1 MALDSRRKEL
11 LLKTLMELG
20 EDEFECFKFYTDLPK
35 SVRENT
41 RRVYIADQLVMKH
54 CENTLHETVK
64 ILEKIGNNDLAQNL
78 RSDMLKIE
86 GAAFSLHDDNGQIAR
101 LKAELQGNLRSLYS
115 FASEGNTERW
125 QQQSLA
131 DVYTELDVTYGADV
145 SPDKRHEVLQME
157 TCATAKESILP
168 CDIFK
173 SPDGKQRP
181 IRTLLTVGFAGI
193 GKTFLVQKF
202 VSDWASGNTNQDVDF
217 IFPFT
222 FREMNMD
229 KGKRFTLA
237 EFIRR
242 YVCGSRHMSE
252 ETLKNIFD
260 GLQTSGKRDYDSSGI
275 KVLFVLD
282 GLDECNFKIDLKNEM
297 KVDVDVKEAYPLE
310 VLLAHLIKGNLL
322 PCARVWITTR
332 PATAYDI
339 PSDLIDSKTEVKG
352 FSDSQRLE
360 YFRKRF
366 PNEERIIEYIRK
378 SRTIFIMCHIPI
390 FCWITAAVLQ
400 HYLENRKEG
409 ELPTT
414 LTDMYSQFVFHHL
427 EKFKE
432 RQPTKY
438 IRYVKALAKLA
449 FHHTMNKQQIF
460 YEKDLVNSDL
470 DYSQASKH
478 CGLFTEVFK
487 EVHPLRRH
495 QQDKMFQ
502 FIHLTIQEYLAALYV
517 MMSFFKYNENVLDD
531 SGGLLK
537 KMLKRFRQTTIT
549 EVHHSALKKA
559 SESEGNLD
567 LFLRFLFGLSLPC
580 NQERARELL
589 EAPQDF
595 GQSKSKTVELIQERI
610 KQNPPEKNIN
620 LFYCLTEL
628 KDNSWLMQIR
638 QEMNPKRP
646 AWQQMSNDMWSA
658 LAFFLLTDDEAIED
672 FDLQEYYP
680 MPLGL
685 EKLLVVVKAS
695 QKSKLNN
702 CNLDKRSCH
711 LLASVLSS
719 PSNLRHLDVNDNN
732 LLDMGVEI
740 LSKGL
745 ASQNCVL
752 KVLKLERCGIT
763 KQGCLSLAEALKLK
777 PSSLRELHLSCND
790 LSDLGVEHL
799 SKGLASPHC
808 NLKVLGLRNCKIT
821 ERGCISLAE
830 AIKLNPTLLQELH
843 LSWNNLL
850 DVGVEI
856 LSKGLASPCCI
867 LQILELRNCK
877 ITERGCI
884 SLAKAL
890 KLNPSHLQKLHLS
903 DNNLSD
909 EGVMIL
915 SEGLASSH
923 CKLKYLWLSY
933 CRITK
938 KGCISLAEVLKLNPS
953 HLQELDLSYN
963 DLLDEGFEIFCK
975 GLANPHCILKVL
987 RLSCCSITEKGC
999 ISLAEVLKINPSHLR
1014 KLDLSANNLSDKGVE
1029 ILLNGLASPHCTLKV
1044 LRLENCRITQ
1054 EGCISLAEVLKSE
1067 PSHLQE
1073 LNLVGNQV
1081 GEAKRVLLDVQ
1092 EDPNCNLKIV
1102 RRILLGQGTVR
1113 RLQDGVGATGKAASL
1128 TEFEA
1133 VCPPASRSFQ
1143 QLYWEVDLNGKS
1155 LGRLTEKIKL
1165 PALHGS
1171 SDHGTRQTCSYLHA
1185 SKCSLKLKGKALVPK
1200 FVQRL
1205 LLGSVVFGYDHAGN
1219 DNNST
1224 ALMPRRPASVTSL
1237 SQALEKT
1244 GRPLLS
1250 DASPRHLQGRMALDS
1265 KRRELLWNTLRN
1277 LGKNDFESFRFH
1289 TDLPE
1294 SIRENTS
1301 REYIADELVKKH
1313 GENTLEETIKILK
1326 TIGNNNVAELLRT
1339 NMLKL
1344 QGPVFSDHDDD
1355 QIGRLKGHLQDNL
1368 KRLYSFA
1375 PECNT
1380 ERWEQQPLADVYT
1393 DLDVTYG
1400 GDVSPD
1406 ERHEVLQMETRAAAA
1421 KDSILPCDIF
1431 KSRDGKSRPIRTLL
1445 TVGFAGIGKTFL
1457 VQKFVL
1463 DWASGNTNLDVDFI
1477 FPFTFR
1483 ELNMDKEESFNLAE
1497 LIRRYVYES
1506 RDMSEDTLNNIFAS
1520 LQTSG
1525 KRDYESSNIK
1535 ILFVLDG
1542 LDECNFKMNLKNKA
1556 KVDLDVTKAYPL
1568 PVLLAYLIKKNLLPC
1583 ARLWITTRP
1592 AAARDIPS
1600 NFIDS
1605 KTEVRGFS
1613 DSQRLEYF
1621 RKRFPSEERITKHI
1635 QKSRTIFIMCHM
1647 PIFCW
1652 LTATVLQDHLKKGK
1666 EGELPATLTNM
1677 YSAFVAQ
1684 HLENSKERQTTEHIG
1699 YMKALAKLAF
1709 HHTMNNCQIFYEK
1722 DMVDSSFDYSQA
1734 AKHCGLFTEVFKEVH
1749 PLKSNKQKMFQF
1761 IHLTIQEYLAAVY
1774 VMMSLFHDNKNVL
1787 AGSKWSL
1794 KGFSMPSKQRM
1805 IIQVHK
1811 SALQKASESEGNLDL
1826 FLRFLLG
1833 LSLQCNQELV
1843 GELLTAPQDCGESK
1857 SKTVKLIKKRIKQNT
1872 PEKNINLFYCLN
1884 ELKDDSLLEQIQQ
1897 ELVSKKLSWQKMP
1910 NDMWSALAFF
1920 LLTSDEAMNC
1930 FEMHKYSTSPLGLKK
1945 LLSVVKASQKSV
1957 LNSCGLDKHS
1967 CRLLASVLSSPS
1979 NLSYLDLGKNNLRD
1993 EGVEILSK
2001 GLASPHCILK
2011 VLSLSNC
2018 GMTTQGC
2025 FPLAEALE
2033 LNHSNL
2039 QELDL
2044 SYNDLSDEGMDILFV
2059 GLVSQ
2064 HCILE
2069 SLKLLVCNI
2078 TEGGCISLAKALKL
2092 NHSHLQEL
2100 DLSSNSLSD
2109 KGVAI
2114 LSKGLASPHC
2124 ILKILRLFAC
2134 NITKQGCISL
2144 VDALKLNPSH
2154 LQQLELS
2161 RNNLLDDGVKIL
2173 LEGLASAHCILQVL
2187 KLERCGITEQGC
2199 VSLAEALELN
2209 HSHLQQLDL
2218 SQNKFSDEGV
2228 ESLSDGLASP
2238 HCILKVL
2245 RLSCCGITKK
2255 GCLSLADALEL
2266 NPSHLQQLDLSQNE
2280 LSDEGVK
2287 ILSKGLASPHS
2298 ILKVLRLENCLI
2310 TKIGCFSV
2318 AKLNPQRLDLSWNNL
2333 LDDGVKILLEGLA
2346 SPRCNLQVLE
2356 LRNCKITKQGCISL
2370 AKVLKLNSFHLQELK
2385 LGGNQIGQEGE
2396 RVLLDLQKDTSF
2408 CLKSVSFEW

>member
-1 MALDSRRKEL
+1 MVFSRK
-11 LLKTLMELG
+11 
-20 EDEFECFKFYTDLPK
+20 
-35 SVRENT
+35 
-41 RRVYIADQLVMKH
+41 
-54 CENTLHETVK
+54 
-64 ILEKIGNNDLAQNL
+64 
-78 RSDMLKIE
+78 
-86 GAAFSLHDDNGQIAR
+86 R
-101 LKAELQGNLRSLYS
+101 L
-115 FASEGNTERW
+115 
-125 QQQSLA
+125 
-131 DVYTELDVTYGADV
+131 
-145 SPDKRHEVLQME
+145 
-157 TCATAKESILP
+157 
-168 CDIFK
+168 
-173 SPDGKQRP
+173 
-181 IRTLLTVGFAGI
+181 
-193 GKTFLVQKF
+193 
-202 VSDWASGNTNQDVDF
+202 
-217 IFPFT
+217 
-222 FREMNMD
+222 
-229 KGKRFTLA
+229 
-237 EFIRR
+237 
-242 YVCGSRHMSE
+242 
-252 ETLKNIFD
+252 
-260 GLQTSGKRDYDSSGI
+260 
-275 KVLFVLD
+275 
-282 GLDECNFKIDLKNEM
+282 
-297 KVDVDVKEAYPLE
+297 AYPLRVRDE
-310 VLLAHLIKGNLL
+310 IL
-322 PCARVWITTR
+322 PQVK
-332 PATAYDI
+332 
-339 PSDLIDSKTEVKG
+339 DSK
-352 FSDSQRLE
+352 
-360 YFRKRF
+360 
-366 PNEERIIEYIRK
+366 
-378 SRTIFIMCHIPI
+378 
-390 FCWITAAVLQ
+390 
-400 HYLENRKEG
+400 YLG
-409 ELPTT
+409 
-414 LTDMYSQFVFHHL
+414 V
-427 EKFKE
+427 
-432 RQPTKY
+432 
-438 IRYVKALAKLA
+438 
-449 FHHTMNKQQIF
+449 
-460 YEKDLVNSDL
+460 
-470 DYSQASKH
+470 
-478 CGLFTEVFK
+478 LFTSED
-487 EVHPLRRH
+487 RRE
-495 QQDKMFQ
+495 
-502 FIHLTIQEYLAALYV
+502 QEIERRIGAASAV
-517 MMSFFKYNENVLDD
+517 M
-531 SGGLLK
+531 
-537 KMLKRFRQTTIT
+537 QT
-549 EVHHSALKKA
+549 
-559 SESEGNLD
+559 
-567 LFLRFLFGLSLPC
+567 
-580 NQERARELL
+580 
-589 EAPQDF
+589 
-595 GQSKSKTVELIQERI
+595 
-610 KQNPPEKNIN
+610 
-620 LFYCLTEL
+620 
-628 KDNSWLMQIR
+628 
-638 QEMNPKRP
+638 
-646 AWQQMSNDMWSA
+646 
-658 LAFFLLTDDEAIED
+658 
-672 FDLQEYYP
+672 LQR
-680 MPLGL
+680 
-685 EKLLVVVKAS
+685 
-695 QKSKLNN
+695 LNN

-808 NLKVLGLRNCKIT
+808 NLKVLG
-821 ERGCISLAE
+821 
-830 AIKLNPTLLQELH
+830 
-843 LSWNNLL
+843 
-850 DVGVEI
+850 
-856 LSKGLASPCCI
+856 
-867 LQILELRNCK
+867 LRNCK

-1143 QLYWEVDLNGKS
+1143 QLYWEVDLNGK
-1155 LGRLTEKIKL
+1155 
-1165 PALHGS
+1165 
-1171 SDHGTRQTCSYLHA
+1171 
-1185 SKCSLKLKGKALVPK
+1185 
-1200 FVQRL
+1200 
-1205 LLGSVVFGYDHAGN
+1205 AGN

-1244 GRPLLS
+1244 GRRVCAVHGDLPSFVLFTEIYPEWNVKKSYKRRLFLEELGNALIRPEVLKREPPPSAEGLPLLS

-1957 LNSCGLDKHS
+1957 L
-1967 CRLLASVLSSPS
+1967 
-1979 NLSYLDLGKNNLRD
+1979 
-1993 EGVEILSK
+1993 
-2001 GLASPHCILK
+2001 
-2011 VLSLSNC
+2011 SNC

-2124 ILKILRLFAC
+2124 ILKILR
-2134 NITKQGCISL
+2134 
-2144 VDALKLNPSH
+2144 
-2154 LQQLELS
+2154 
-2161 RNNLLDDGVKIL
+2161 
-2173 LEGLASAHCILQVL
+2173 
-2187 KLERCGITEQGC
+2187 LERCGITEQGC